1 MPREPLPEELR
12 RFIVL
17 SIPSVPFV
25 EAMLLL
31 RAAREPLATEAVAR
45 RLYMPE
51 HSAMQLLAQMREAR
65 IVRPGAA
72 EGTHRYAPDED
83 LEGALE
89 LLARFYSTHLV
100 DVTEL
105 IHSRSARKAQQ
116 FADAFKLRK
125 DS

>member
-1 MPREPLPEELR
+1 MSREPLPEALR
-12 RFIVL
+12 RFVVL

-25 EAMLLL
+25 EALLLL

-51 HSAMQLLAQMREAR
+51 HSALQLLGQLHESR
-65 IVRPGAA
+65 IVRPGPS

-83 LEGALE
+83 LAGALE

-100 DVTEL
+100 DVTQL

-116 FADAFKLRK
+116 FADAFKIRK